1 MTLKEQATERIKS
14 CKLPA
19 SKCKEAD
26 ARLYTYL
33 LGLKKYPER
42 HNAYELLAGVRFVK
56 LMERYE
62 WRPLAVKRFI
72 VFYEYLQFPGKKGKE
87 RYKLTPVQ
95 VFQFAS
101 IMGFYHK
108 GSDKRLTREA
118 LLFVP
123 RKFSKT
129 TSVAALAVYDLLYGD
144 SNAQCYV
151 AANSYKQA
159 QICFAVI
166 KSVLKNLDPKLRRFK
181 VNREKV
187 YNLMAGK
194 TSFAECLASHSDAL
208 DGLNASTVILDEYSQ
223 SESADLKN
231 VLTSSMGAR
240 LNPLTIV
247 ITTASDKTATPFYE
261 MLSLYKSILRGEVE
275 NDSVFAHIFEPDEG
289 DDEGDP
295 DTWRKVQPH
304 IGVTVYEDFYESEW
318 NKARLSSSDMKAF
331 RNKLLNIFAEDSAKS
346 WIEGKEIEALYLPE
360 GSVEDYRNVRA
371 VCSVDLSVVDDF
383 SAVTYLL
390 YMPGRVVHGREVSVP
405 FHSITE
411 YYFPKGQ
418 IGNHPNSELY
428 KRWAEYGYLNLVEGD
443 VIDYRRIV
451 EDILSKPFAILGI
464 GYDKYKAREFIQML
478 EYTPGVGKQF
488 LYDVPQT
495 YGAFTSPVESLELT
509 LYRRQ
514 ITFERNPITAYCFDN
529 AVIDEDK
536 LENRKPIKRQPLG
549 KIDGCITN
557 VMCFWLMQNVA
568 VGF

>member
-1 MTLKEQATERIKS
+1 MTLKEQATERIKA

-33 LGLKKYPER
+33 LGLKKNPER
-42 HNAYELLAGVRFVK
+42 HNAYELLAGVRFVE
-56 LMERYE
+56 LMERYD
-62 WRPLAVKRFI
+62 WRPLEVKRF
-72 VFYEYLQFPGKKGKE
+72 VAFYEYLQFPGKKGKE

-108 GSDKRLTREA
+108 GTDKRLTREA

-331 RNKLLNIFAEDSAKS
+331 RNCSSFFGKL
-346 WIEGKEIEALYLPE
+346 
-360 GSVEDYRNVRA
+360 R
-371 VCSVDLSVVDDF
+371 
-383 SAVTYLL
+383 
-390 YMPGRVVHGREVSVP
+390 
-405 FHSITE
+405 
-411 YYFPKGQ
+411 
-418 IGNHPNSELY
+418 
-428 KRWAEYGYLNLVEGD
+428 
-443 VIDYRRIV
+443 
-451 EDILSKPFAILGI
+451 
-464 GYDKYKAREFIQML
+464 
-478 EYTPGVGKQF
+478 
-488 LYDVPQT
+488 
-495 YGAFTSPVESLELT
+495 
-509 LYRRQ
+509 
-514 ITFERNPITAYCFDN
+514 
-529 AVIDEDK
+529 
-536 LENRKPIKRQPLG
+536 
-549 KIDGCITN
+549 
-557 VMCFWLMQNVA
+557 
-568 VGF
+568 

>member
-1 MTLKEQATERIKS
+1 MGTLKEQAVERIES
-14 CKLPA
+14 CRLPA
-19 SKCKEAD
+19 SRCNAAD
-26 ARLYTYL
+26 GRIYPYL
-33 LGLKKYPER
+33 LDLKRRPDR
-42 HNAYELLAGVRFVK
+42 HNAYELLAGARFVD
-56 LMERYE
+56 LINRYE
-62 WRPLAVKRFI
+62 WRPLEVRKFI
-72 VFYEYLQFPGKKGKE
+72 TFYEFLKFPGKRGKE

-95 VFQFAS
+95 AFQFAS
-101 IMGFYHK
+101 IMGFYHE
-108 GSDKRLTREA
+108 GSEKRLTREA

-129 TSVAALAVYDLLYGD
+129 TSVAALAAYDLLYGD

-151 AANSYKQA
+151 GANSYKQA

-166 KSVLKNLDPKLRRFK
+166 KAVLSNLDPKLRRFK

-194 TSFAECLASHSDAL
+194 TSFAECLASRADTL

-223 SESADLKN
+223 SDTADLKN

-261 MLSLYKSILRGEVE
+261 MLNLYKSILRGEVE

-295 DTWRKVQPH
+295 KTWHKVQPH
-304 IGVTVYEDFYESEW
+304 LGVTVYEDFYEEEW
-318 NKARLSSSDMKAF
+318 RKARMSSSDMKEF
-331 RNKLLNIFAEDSAKS
+331 RNKLLNIFAEDSSKS
-346 WIEGKEIEALYLPE
+346 WITGKEIEALYLPE
-360 GSVEDYRNVRA
+360 ETVEDYCGVRA

-390 YMPGRVVHGREVSVP
+390 YIPGRVVDGREFAVP

-418 IGNHPNSELY
+418 IGCHPNSELY
-428 KRWAEYGYLNLVEGD
+428 TRWAERGYLKLIDGN

-451 EDILSKPFAILGI
+451 EDILLKPYTILGI
-464 GYDKYKAREFIQML
+464 GYDKYKAKEFIQML
-478 EYTPGVGKQF
+478 EYTPGVGRQF
-488 LYDVPQT
+488 LYEVPQT

-557 VMCFWLMQNVA
+557 VMCFWMMQNVQTI
-568 VGF
+568 

>member
-1 MTLKEQATERIKS
+1 
-14 CKLPA
+14 
-19 SKCKEAD
+19 
-26 ARLYTYL
+26 
-33 LGLKKYPER
+33 
-42 HNAYELLAGVRFVK
+42 
-56 LMERYE
+56 
-62 WRPLAVKRFI
+62 
-72 VFYEYLQFPGKKGKE
+72 
-87 RYKLTPVQ
+87 
-95 VFQFAS
+95 
-101 IMGFYHK
+101 
-108 GSDKRLTREA
+108 
-118 LLFVP
+118 
-123 RKFSKT
+123 
-129 TSVAALAVYDLLYGD
+129 
-144 SNAQCYV
+144 
-151 AANSYKQA
+151 
-159 QICFAVI
+159 
-166 KSVLKNLDPKLRRFK
+166 
-181 VNREKV
+181 
-187 YNLMAGK
+187 
-194 TSFAECLASHSDAL
+194 
-208 DGLNASTVILDEYSQ
+208 
-223 SESADLKN
+223 
-231 VLTSSMGAR
+231 
-240 LNPLTIV
+240 
-247 ITTASDKTATPFYE
+247 

-390 YMPGRVVHGREVSVP
+390 YMPGRVVPGREVSVP

-428 KRWAEYGYLNLVEGD
+428 KRWAEYGYLHLVDGD

-451 EDILSKPFAILGI
+451 EDILRKPFAILGI

-557 VMCFWLMQNVA
+557 VMCFWMMQNVQS
-568 VGF
+568 V